1 MSIDPQTIKKSTNE
15 AENCEE
21 NEFLAKF
28 GLLATTKMTDIRE
41 HQLKKQKKMES
52 DSEDDELFVK
62 GPDFGKLKRIAMKP
76 VSQRKTKKKFSR
88 KNNVVSS
95 DDDEEEE
102 DMEETI
108 NFKTYSMPGQRLYN
122 FLSQLSSH
130 RWIWC
135 EFVESFLDKPILAG
149 AYDIERFISECCP
162 LLGTRFLP
170 RRGWQ
175 LLRRNMGKAR
185 RFSSAFIEQERS
197 ELERTRRIVRELQ
210 QYRFNSEED
219 GLYLDQIPKRIP
231 LPLATDAK
239 VTSLLQ
245 GDFHKGII
253 DGCIMDYDP
262 QDSTYLV
269 RFIKE
274 GKSAGFS
281 IQDSRLYSE
290 QDSTALPLSIMMNG
304 TKSDAVQKDCDKTA
318 KSEMFG
324 NKRYRRELLES
335 VLQVKKL
342 MDAKEKTVIDIA
354 QMNED
359 FDGNSSG
366 NRRDAKMTS
375 QREKLHRRYAANMIT
390 LHRVN
395 SDVLEPLHILHDHL
409 AEYQKQE
416 EEHEAKGGRPASEVY
431 QKCRL
436 QAELDLKLAAS
447 EKSLKIESDRTREFI
462 CNLHTI
468 LYLNGRLG
476 RENSSDMEVVLA
488 DLRSHMV
495 ANMPQLLAQQ
505 FQDALDSLD
514 PLRQEVVTI
523 FKALKKPERFQ
534 ITQQAPLQAENGIY
548 NFVVEAQPDP
558 HC

>member
-304 TKSDAVQKDCDKTA
+304 TKSDAVQKDCDKT
-318 KSEMFG
+318 
-324 NKRYRRELLES
+324 
-335 VLQVKKL
+335 
-342 MDAKEKTVIDIA
+342 VIDIA